1 MVKGT
6 GNSYFENAIG
16 SYQKGIALQREK
28 FKEAK
33 HDNDYDSMCDSI
45 ENIKSEIKQKM
56 INKNLKEELKKI
68 ERICRWYREKETKC
82 IKNTPEGKKV
92 IFPPNFHN
100 TINHNLT
107 IAYEVIINALELL
120 ELL

>member
-1 MVKGT
+1 MVKGS
-6 GNSYFENAIG
+6 GNSYFDSAVG

-33 HDNDYDSMCDSI
+33 HHNNYDSMCDSI

-56 INKNLKEELKKI
+56 INKNMQNDLKKI
-68 ERICRWYREKETKC
+68 ERITVWYRTKETQC
-82 IKNTPEGKKV
+82 IKNTPEGKV
-92 IFPPNFHN
+92 VVFPPNFHN
-100 TINHNLT
+100 KINHNLT
-107 IAYEVIINALELL
+107 IAYEIIIKSLDLL